1 MNREELDLN
10 WTAANGIYAPGGQG
24 THRKLALSLLT
35 GNVVPAFVLAL
46 CILLLSGCADM
57 VSVQASSPATGS
69 HAMLMSDHGATVTYA
84 LQTVARDGGLDF
96 VGVGGDI
103 DGQVNPPLQAEVGD
117 LVVVTLTNREPS
129 EHDIAIPDFDAHS
142 DHLHGI
148 GSQTT
153 VQFIATKSGDFPYY
167 CTVSGHRIAGM
178 QGSVI
183 VGGTSSAVTSSTP
196 VAPATST
203 SASAPAQAPSI
214 ARAPDDLPPSVRN
227 RQPQLVRVTL
237 ETAEVIGQL
246 ADGATYKYMT
256 FNGTVPGPLIR
267 VRVGDTVE
275 VTLKNP
281 AGSAMTHSI
290 DLHAVTGPGG
300 GATITQVA
308 PGEQKTFTFKALAP
322 GLFIYHCAS
331 PLIAQHIASGM
342 YGMILVEPEG
352 GLPPVDREF
361 YVMQGELYTQQPFG
375 SQGLLAPSDE
385 KLFDEQPEYF
395 VFNGAVGALTTQH
408 PLQATTGQT
417 VRIFFGVG
425 GPNFTSSFHVVGE
438 MFDKVYN
445 QGSLTSPPL
454 TNVQTTLVPAGGSTV
469 VEMKL
474 EVPGKYMLMDHS
486 LSRADRGLSG
496 YLIVE
501 GGPRPDLF
509 HPGEADK

>member
-1 MNREELDLN
+1 VNRKDLDLG
-10 WTAANGIYAPGGQG
+10 WTAASGIYVPGGPG
-24 THRKLALSLLT
+24 THRNPALSLLAGT
-35 GNVVPAFVLAL
+35 VVPAFVFAI
-46 CILLLSGCADM
+46 CMLLLSGCADM
-57 VSVQASSPATGS
+57 VSVRTSDPVPSG

-96 VGVGGDI
+96 MGVGGDI
-103 DGQVNPPLQAEVGD
+103 DGQVNPPLPAEVGD
-117 LVVVTLTNREPS
+117 LVVITLTNREPS
-129 EHDIAIPDFDAHS
+129 EHDISVPDFDAHS
-142 DHLHGI
+142 DHLHGM

-153 VQFIATKSGDFPYY
+153 VQFIATKSGNFPYY

-183 VGGTSSAVTSSTP
+183 VGGTSSAVTSSTS
-196 VAPATST
+196 ATPATST
-203 SASAPAQAPSI
+203 SAPAQAPSI
-214 ARAPDDLPPSVRN
+214 ARAPDDLPPPAGN
-227 RQPQLVRVTL
+227 RPPQLVRVTL

-256 FNGTVPGPLIR
+256 FNGSVPGPFIR

-281 AGSAMTHSI
+281 ASSAMTHSI

-300 GATITQVA
+300 GATVTQVA

-322 GLFIYHCAS
+322 GLFVYHCAS

-361 YVMQGELYTQQPFG
+361 YVMQGEIYTQQPFG
-375 SQGLLAPSDE
+375 SQGLLTPSDE
-385 KLFDEQPEYF
+385 KLFNEQPEYF

-408 PLQATTGQT
+408 PLQATAGQT

-438 MFDKVYN
+438 TFDKIYN

-501 GGPRPDLF
+501 GDPRHDLF
-509 HPGEADK
+509 HPGEASQ

>member
-1 MNREELDLN
+1 MNREELDLS
-10 WTAANGIYAPGGQG
+10 WTAASGIYVPGGPG
-24 THRKLALSLLT
+24 TQRHLAVSLLT
-35 GNVVPAFVLAL
+35 GTVVPAFVLAL

-57 VSVQASSPATGS
+57 VSTQTSSPATGG
-69 HAMLMSDHGATVTYA
+69 HAMLMSDHGATVSYA

-103 DGQVNPPLQAEVGD
+103 DGQVNPPLHAEVGD
-117 LVVVTLTNREPS
+117 LVVVTLTNHEPS
-129 EHDIAIPDFDAHS
+129 EHDIAFPDFDAHS

-183 VGGTSSAVTSSTP
+183 VGGTSPAVASSTSGTP
-196 VAPATST
+196 TTPA
-203 SASAPAQAPSI
+203 SASAPAQAPSTV
-214 ARAPDDLPPSVRN
+214 RAPDDLPAPVGSRP
-227 RQPQLVRVTL
+227 PQLVRITL
-237 ETAEVIGQL
+237 ETLEVVGQL

-256 FNGTVPGPLIR
+256 FNGTVPGPFIR

-300 GATITQVA
+300 GSTVTQVA
-308 PGEQKTFTFKALAP
+308 PGEQKTFTFKAITP
-322 GLFIYHCAS
+322 GLFVYHCAS

-361 YVMQGELYTQQPFG
+361 YVMQGEIYTQQPFG
-375 SQGLLAPSDE
+375 SQGLLSPSDE
-385 KLFDEQPEYF
+385 KLFNEQPEYF

-408 PLQATTGQT
+408 PLQANAGQT

-438 MFDKVYN
+438 TFDKVFD

-454 TNVQTTLVPAGGSTV
+454 TNVQTTLVPSGGSTV

-496 YLIVE
+496 YLVVE
-501 GGPRPDLF
+501 GDPRPDLF
-509 HPGEADK
+509 HPGEASQ

>member
-1 MNREELDLN
+1 MNREDLDLS
-10 WTAANGIYAPGGQG
+10 WTAANGIYALGGQG
-24 THRKLALSLLT
+24 THRNLAVSLLAST
-35 GNVVPAFVLAL
+35 VVPAFVLAL

-57 VSVQASSPATGS
+57 VSVHTSNPATS
-69 HAMLMSDHGATVTYA
+69 HAMLMSDHGATVSYA

-96 VGVGGDI
+96 VGVGGNI
-103 DGQVNPPLQAEVGD
+103 DGQVNPPLHAEVGD
-117 LVVVTLTNREPS
+117 LVVITLTNHEPS
-129 EHDIAIPDFDAHS
+129 EHDIAFPDFDAHS

-183 VGGTSSAVTSSTP
+183 IGGASSAVTS
-196 VAPATST
+196 ATSGTPTT
-203 SASAPAQAPSI
+203 SPSTSAPAQAASI
-214 ARAPDDLPPSVRN
+214 ALPPDDLPPPAGN
-227 RQPQLVRVTL
+227 RPPQLVRITL
-237 ETAEVIGQL
+237 ETKEVVGQL

-256 FNGTVPGPLIR
+256 FNGTVPGPFLR

-281 AGSAMTHSI
+281 ASSAMTHSI

-300 GATITQVA
+300 GATVTQVA
-308 PGEQKTFTFKALAP
+308 PGEQKSFTFKALTP
-322 GLFIYHCAS
+322 GLFVYHCAS
-331 PLIAQHIASGM
+331 PLIAQHVASGM

-361 YVMQGELYTQQPFG
+361 YVMQGEIYTQQPFG
-375 SQGLLAPSDE
+375 SQGLLSPSDE
-385 KLFDEQPEYF
+385 KLFNEQPEYF

-408 PLQATTGQT
+408 PLRATTGQT

-425 GPNFTSSFHVVGE
+425 GPNFTSSFHVIGE
-438 MFDKVYN
+438 TFDRVFD

-474 EVPGKYMLMDHS
+474 EVPGKYMLVDHS

-501 GGPRPDLF
+501 GDPRPDLF
-509 HPGEADK
+509 HPGEAGQ